1 MARPTK
7 DSSDRKLYLKE
18 QFQGTDNALNALEM
32 ICKKST
38 AERKEDKTGEIGLL
52 VGKLQVRIANIESF
66 LGIYDD

>member
-1 MARPTK
+1 MQ
-7 DSSDRKLYLKE
+7 

-38 AERKEDKTGEIGLL
+38 AEQKEDKTGEIGLL